1 MAERDQGKNQNSNK
15 SRARPWIKHAI
26 TLLLLLA
33 LLVTGAAVYYSRQQ
47 WWEMYMSLTH

>member
-1 MAERDQGKNQNSNK
+1 MAERDQGKNQNDNG
-15 SRARPWIKHAI
+15 SRARPWAKHAI